1 MQDGDSRVTESS
13 DNPPSK
19 SIEEKELIDAYCV
32 YRGLN
37 ESQSTA
43 LQTTVTGLL
52 LELKPHIRLIQ
63 GPPGTGKTAT
73 LATLLSILSCLKQRT
88 LVCAP
93 TNVAISEVMLRFL
106 EFFTA
111 KPPAAA
117 SNNCLLFAQ
126 FCALYRAAEGEDCV
140 QLGDL
145 VFIGNEDRLN
155 LDGPLEQVFL
165 DRRVDRLMDAFSP
178 VCGWRASTSSLLEFL
193 RSSTMQYETYKET
206 QTDEVGGLSFL
217 KFVKKKLKL
226 LAEQFLNHCH
236 VLGNDLPS
244 SFTSASGV
252 SVLGKCSMLVRRF
265 SDKVMQSE
273 SKVEDDM
280 LRCFRDSSGVQINE
294 ATNNKSASGF
304 AKLMLELQDA
314 LAAMPDNVTCL
325 KVPNKPTK
333 EWMHE
338 KCLEHARLVFSTLS
352 SAGRHILL
360 KSKPF
365 QCVIVDEASQ
375 CVEAETVIVTSMKKV
390 KQMVLVGDQMQ
401 LPATVISQVGPNR
414 RKCNALK

>member
-1 MQDGDSRVTESS
+1 MQDGDSRVLGRSE
-13 DNPPSK
+13 NPPNK
-19 SIEEKELIDAYCV
+19 NIEEKELIDGYCV

-43 LQTTVTGLL
+43 LKTSVTGLL

-93 TNVAISEVMLRFL
+93 TNVAISEVILRFL

-111 KPPAAA
+111 KPPAA
-117 SNNCLLFAQ
+117 SKNCLLFGQ
-126 FCALYRAAEGEDCV
+126 FRAPYRPAEGEDCV

-145 VFIGNEDRLN
+145 VLIGNNDRLN
-155 LDGPLEQVFL
+155 FDGPLEQVFL
-165 DRRVDRLMDAFSP
+165 DRRVDRLIDAFSP

-193 RSSTMQYETYKET
+193 RSSTMQYEIYKET
-206 QTDEVGGLSFL
+206 QTNEVGGLSFIEFL
-217 KFVKKKLKL
+217 KKKLKL
-226 LAEQFLNHCH
+226 LAEKFLNHCH

-244 SFTSASGV
+244 SFTSASVV
-252 SVLGKCSMLVRRF
+252 SVLRKCSMLVKRF
-265 SDKVMQSE
+265 LEKVMQSE
-273 SKVEDDM
+273 PKVADDM
-280 LRCFRDSSGVQINE
+280 LRCFRGSSGVQIKE

-304 AKLMLELQDA
+304 AELMHELQDA
-314 LAAMPDNVTCL
+314 LAAMPDDVTCL
-325 KVPNKPTK
+325 KVPNKPGK

-375 CVEAETVIVTSMKKV
+375 CVEAETVIVTSMKGV

-401 LPATVISQVGPNR
+401 LPATVISQVDPNR
-414 RKCNALK
+414 RICNA

>member
-1 MQDGDSRVTESS
+1 M
-13 DNPPSK
+13 
-19 SIEEKELIDAYCV
+19 

-43 LQTTVTGLL
+43 LQSTVTGLL

-93 TNVAISEVMLRFL
+93 TNVAVSEVILRFL
-106 EFFTA
+106 VFFTA
-111 KPPAAA
+111 KPPVEA
-117 SNNCLLFAQ
+117 
-126 FCALYRAAEGEDCV
+126 EDCV

-145 VFIGNEDRLN
+145 VLIGNEDRLN

-165 DRRVDRLMDAFSP
+165 DRRVDRLIDAFSP

-206 QTDEVGGLSFL
+206 HTNEVGGLSFIKFL
-217 KFVKKKLKL
+217 KNKLKL
-226 LAEQFLNHCH
+226 LAEKFLNHCH

-252 SVLGKCSMLVRRF
+252 SVLRKCSMLVKGF
-265 SDKVMQSE
+265 LDKVMQCE
-273 SKVEDDM
+273 SKVADDM
-280 LRCFRDSSGVQINE
+280 LRCFRESSGVQINE

-304 AKLMLELQDA
+304 PKLMHELQDA
-314 LAAMPDNVTCL
+314 LAAMPNGMTCL
-325 KVPNKPTK
+325 KVPNKPEK
-333 EWMHE
+333 AWIQE

-352 SAGRHILL
+352 SAGRHMLL

-375 CVEAETVIVTSMKKV
+375 CVEAETVIVTSMKGV
-390 KQMVLVGDQMQ
+390 KQLVLVGDQMQ
-401 LPATVISQVGPNR
+401 LPATVISQVGPNKR
-414 RKCNALK
+414 NCNA

>member
-1 MQDGDSRVTESS
+1 LQDGDSRVLESS
-13 DNPPSK
+13 DNPPNEI
-19 SIEEKELIDAYCV
+19 IEDKELIDAYCV

-43 LQTTVTGLL
+43 LTTTVTGLL

-93 TNVAISEVMLRFL
+93 TNVAISEVILRFM

-111 KPPAAA
+111 KPPAA
-117 SNNCLLFAQ
+117 SNKCLLFGQ
-126 FCALYRAAEGEDCV
+126 FCALYRPAEGEDCV
-140 QLGDL
+140 QLGDVVL
-145 VFIGNEDRLN
+145 IGNKDRLN
-155 LDGPLEQVFL
+155 LEGPLEQVFL
-165 DRRVDRLMDAFSP
+165 DWRVDRLMDAFSP
-178 VCGWRASTSSLLEFL
+178 VCGWRASKSSLLEFL
-193 RSSTMQYETYKET
+193 RSSTTQYETYKET
-206 QTDEVGGLSFL
+206 QTNEVEGLSFIKFL
-217 KFVKKKLKL
+217 KQTLKL
-226 LAEQFLNHCH
+226 LAEKFLNHCH

-252 SVLGKCSMLVRRF
+252 SVLGKCSMLVKRF
-265 SDKVMQSE
+265 LDKVMQSDK
-273 SKVEDDM
+273 KVEDEM

-294 ATNNKSASGF
+294 AAKNKSASSF

-325 KVPNKPTK
+325 KVPNQPTR

-390 KQMVLVGDQMQ
+390 KQMLLVGDQMQ
-401 LPATVISQVGPNR
+401 LPATVISQVGTS
-414 RKCNALK
+414 